1 MDALRHRQLHP
12 RRLMVGGSDD
22 IRESAR
28 LAYQLTTVRQPI
40 DEMIEETLV
49 ILNLDEPVSPSSPAR
64 LPIKAV

>member
-1 MDALRHRQLHP
+1 
-12 RRLMVGGSDD
+12 MVGGSDD